1 MSAVR
6 FRPVPRPR
14 EALHGKPLPAR
25 LFLFCLM
32 PAVSEKK
39 DQGEVL
45 PADIPLWIINITA
58 VIDVKYISNP
68 STLVEIFLLVPKNEF
83 DVIADL
89 VLEFLPKLRLAF
101 HFTSDDKRFINDFSE
116 GCFVVHHKPILKTNV
131 ESVP

>member
-1 MSAVR
+1 
-6 FRPVPRPR
+6 
-14 EALHGKPLPAR
+14 
-25 LFLFCLM
+25 M

-89 VLEFLPKLRLAF
+89 VLEFSPKLRLAF